1 MKTRVVVLA
10 VLAVALIALGYW
22 GWNEAQ
28 KRERRAKYEAYLA
41 EQARENAQKARVD
54 QERREA
60 ETRQEEKRRALGN
73 LKDYLEREESL
84 LKKTA
89 AESEVAAREILSDQK
104 KLSDV
109 LLELETEN
117 AKRSEHARTNGWK
130 RYDKAERVMMILK
143 NPVMNE
149 LALKYLGEDF
159 SAMRAECSSQIK
171 TVLSMQEDTSRRLAE
186 NRKKYAQAVE
196 GIDDDVDKK
205 TAEAQEKTL
214 AANKDLEKRLSNLE
228 ARRCEKLLAIATL
241 NKKLKSPAIQNE
253 INALNAEVLTLNK
266 EIDRVR
272 EVVAVS
278 RANIAHL
285 SATMAETGARRR
297 GDTAVSTRQDEDNAV
312 HADMAH
318 ERSVFNLAASYEGRS
333 LDRIRSSMRSR
344 TDILNVRIANAQGKL
359 EYIHNVTANADMMNG
374 GQLEGLRR
382 KIAAKLEE
390 KVLAV
395 AQ

>member
-1 MKTRVVVLA
+1 MKTRVVMLMVVA
-10 VLAVALIALGYW
+10 AALIVFGW
-22 GWNEAQ
+22 GWNETQ

-41 EQARENAQKARVD
+41 EQARENAQKARVE

-60 ETRQEEKRRALGN
+60 ETQQVEKRRALGN

-104 KLSDV
+104 RLSDV
-109 LLELETEN
+109 LLELEAEN
-117 AKRSEHARTNGWK
+117 ARRSEHARTNGWK

-149 LALKYLGEDF
+149 LALRYLGEDF

-171 TVLSMQEDTSRRLAE
+171 TVLTMQEETSRRLAE
-186 NRKKYAQAVE
+186 NRQKYARAVE
-196 GIDDDVDKK
+196 GIDDEVDKK

-228 ARRCEKLLAIATL
+228 VKRCEKLLAIAAL
-241 NKKLKSPAIQNE
+241 NKKLKAPAIQDE
-253 INALNAEVLTLNK
+253 INALNAEVQTLNK
-266 EIDRVR
+266 EIDRVK

-333 LDRIRSSMRSR
+333 LDRIRSSMRSC
-344 TDILNVRIANAQGKL
+344 TDMLNVRIADAQGKL
-359 EYIHNVTANADMMNG
+359 EYIHNVSANADMMSG
-374 GQLEGLRR
+374 DQLEGLRK

>member
-1 MKTRVVVLA
+1 MKTRVVMM
-10 VLAVALIALGYW
+10 VLAVAFIGFGYW

-28 KRERRAKYEAYLA
+28 KRKRQDKYEAYLA

-60 ETRQEEKRRALGN
+60 VTQQEEKRRALGN

-84 LKKTA
+84 LRKTA
-89 AESEVAAREILSDQK
+89 TESEVAVREILSDQK

-109 LLELETEN
+109 LLELEAEN
-117 AKRSEHARTNGWK
+117 ARRSEHARTNGWK

-171 TVLSMQEDTSRRLAE
+171 TVLSMQEETSRRLAE
-186 NRKKYAQAVE
+186 NRKKYVQAVE
-196 GIDDDVDKK
+196 GIDDDVDRK
-205 TAEAQEKTL
+205 TADAQEKTM

-228 ARRCEKLLAIATL
+228 TRRHEKKLAIAAL
-241 NKKLKSPAIQNE
+241 DKKLKSPAVQDE
-253 INALNAEVLTLNK
+253 INALNAEVSELNK
-266 EIDRVR
+266 EIERVK

-344 TDILNVRIANAQGKL
+344 TDILNVRIADAQGKL
-359 EYIHNVTANADMMNG
+359 EYIHNVTANADMMSG
-374 GQLEGLRR
+374 DQLEGLRK

-390 KVLAV
+390 KVLAI